1 MAVVI
6 IVLIILI
13 LFIATVVNGADSA
26 YRNNTQAVNTE
37 ALLNELINVQKIEE
51 TARGI
56 MLQEGVTHNEA
67 IYFSI
72 SSLLELIRQTP
83 IIDKQSAGLR
93 VYSIIQND
101 YPYLQKVIE
110 QCKPGNFDFIE
121 HIALNAKHIVETE
134 GKSRDEAVY
143 IAICMFYDDL
153 SAKGSKAGIYDL
165 LEVTRAIYPDIE
177 EKILKYAGL
186 KIKGGL

>member
-6 IVLIILI
+6 IILIILI

-26 YRNNTQAVNTE
+26 YRSNTQAVNTE

-153 SAKGSKAGIYDL
+153 SAKGSKTGIYDL

-186 KIKGGL
+186 KN

>member
-6 IVLIILI
+6 IILIILI
-13 LFIATVVNGADSA
+13 LFIATVVNGTDSA

-72 SSLLELIRQTP
+72 SFLS
-83 IIDKQSAGLR
+83 SA
-93 VYSIIQND
+93 YMD
-101 YPYLQKVIE
+101 
-110 QCKPGNFDFIE
+110 
-121 HIALNAKHIVETE
+121 
-134 GKSRDEAVY
+134 
-143 IAICMFYDDL
+143 
-153 SAKGSKAGIYDL
+153 
-165 LEVTRAIYPDIE
+165 
-177 EKILKYAGL
+177 
-186 KIKGGL
+186 